1 MRANMTAME
10 EAVHEQ
16 KQEVEET
23 EEVPS
28 DSDDEAPEDVS
39 FTKSRQVALQAMKE
53 AIKETKKS
61 EDAAKEKRKK
71 KDELFKQQKKQKIQP
86 LPLDVLKE
94 VEAARTREL
103 EMKTQLKQQKLE
115 TKASQAVKRRKNKP
129 ARAVGEGY
137 EAVVLDE
144 EVQKARPKS
153 ETAAQF
159 LQNQL
164 YGTRIRREPV
174 GTSLAAQNKHNHK
187 PAVHFTVQED
197 KEQKKT
203 NKKKKKDS
211 QYWMK
216 KRQFKKERRVKE
228 AIERKLLLKMEKR
241 AQRKKLRGP
250 ADGIDPLKE
259 L

>member
-1 MRANMTAME
+1 MSEME
-10 EAVHEQ
+10 EDRAPKHEAN
-16 KQEVEET
+16 KG
-23 EEVPS
+23 EEVHS

-39 FTKSRQVALQAMKE
+39 FTTSRQVALQAMKT
-53 AIKETKKS
+53 AIQETKKS
-61 EDAAKEKRKK
+61 EEAAKEKRKK

-103 EMKTQLKQQKLE
+103 EMKTQLKQQKSE
-115 TKASQAVKRRKNKP
+115 TKASQAVQRRKNKP

-159 LQNQL
+159 LQKQL

-187 PAVHFTVQED
+187 PAAHFTVQE

-203 NKKKKKDS
+203 KKKSKKDS

-216 KRQFKKERRVKE
+216 KRTFKKERRVKE
-228 AIERKLLLKMEKR
+228 AIERKLLLKMERR
-241 AQRKKLRGP
+241 AQKRKLRGP